1 MAGIKPKNNKKV
13 KQTGKLAPRMT
24 LFVDHYL
31 ITLNSHEAAL
41 KAGYSAKTAAVM
53 GRRLLCDPRIHEAID
68 RAMAERTKRL
78 HINQDMILQELMGIL
93 RANISDFLVF
103 GPDGVVLKDIK
114 DIPPEKLAA
123 LKEVSEGKAGVRV
136 SMIDKMEAI
145 EKIARH
151 LGMYDKTGQAKKR
164 QHEFTKEILTKF
176 RNKEIS
182 ALEAAVDLDI
192 EGYPLPDSIR
202 AALSRMEPEQQ
213 VDDGEYAVITPEEMA
228 AKAANRRMEIENQKT
243 FVEDRKTEVADLKEV
258 MGGGSYDMEKLSEED
273 GGKEIPDA

>member
-1 MAGIKPKNNKKV
+1 MAAGKKNRNKGKRN
-13 KQTGKLAPRMT
+13 GKLAPRVA
-24 LFVDHYL
+24 LFVEYYL
-31 ITLNSHEAAL
+31 ITLNAHQAAL
-41 KAGYSAKTAAVM
+41 RAGYSEKTADAS
-53 GRRLLCDPRIHEAID
+53 GRRLLRDPRVHEAID
-68 RAMAERTKRL
+68 MAMAERTRRL
-78 HINQDMILQELMGIL
+78 HINQDMVLQELMGIL
-93 RANISDFLVF
+93 KANISDFLTF
-103 GPDGVVLKDIK
+103 GPNGVILKDIK
-114 DIPPEKLAA
+114 SIPPEKLAVI
-123 LKEVSEGKAGVRV
+123 KEVSEGKAGVRF

-151 LGMYDKTGQAKKR
+151 LGMYDKPGQAKKR

-182 ALEAAVDLDI
+182 AIEAAVDLDI

-228 AKAANRRMEIENQKT
+228 AKAANRRMEIENQMA

-258 MGGGSYDMEKLSEED
+258 MGGGSYDMEKMSEED
-273 GGKEIPDA
+273 GGKESPGA